1 MSQNAVFVGIDVSKA
16 QLDVLL
22 RPSGEC
28 QTVSNDEEGIG
39 TLVSQMQ
46 DAAPTLIVLE
56 STGGYETAAVAA
68 LAASGLPVVVVNP
81 RQVRDFAKA
90 LGLLE
95 KTDKLDAG
103 MLALFAERIRP
114 ELRELR
120 SEEAQEF
127 DALMTRRRQLL
138 EMRTAEKNR
147 AGTARSAVK
156 KQIQRHIRWLER
168 ELDCI
173 DEDLDQRIKNSP
185 LWKAKEDLLRSVPGV
200 GPVLSRTLIA
210 DLPELG
216 QLSRKEI
223 AKLVGVAPLASD
235 SGKRRGKRCVWGGRA
250 PVRAVLYMAAI
261 VAKRYNPVI
270 REFYERLLAKGK
282 PKKVALTAC
291 MRKLLIILNS
301 MVRHNTRW
309 DPNYAS
315 AA

>member
-22 RPSGEC
+22 RPSAEC
-28 QTVSNDEEGIG
+28 WTLSNDEEGIRR
-39 TLVSQMQ
+39 LVRRLKQ
-46 DAAPTLIVLE
+46 AAATLIVLE

-68 LAASGLPVVVVNP
+68 LAAAELPVVVVNP
-81 RQVRDFAKA
+81 RQVRDFARA

-95 KTDKLDAG
+95 KTDKIDAG

-114 ELRELR
+114 ELRQIK

-127 DALMTRRRQLL
+127 DALVTRRRQLL

-147 AGTARSAVK
+147 AGTARPAVK
-156 KQIQRHIRWLER
+156 RQIQKHIRWLTR
-168 ELDCI
+168 ELDRI
-173 DEDLDQRIKNSP
+173 EEELDQQIKTSP
-185 LWKAKEDLLRSVPGV
+185 LWRAQDDLLQSVPGV

-235 SGKRRGKRCVWGGRA
+235 SGKRKGKRCVWGGRA
-250 PVRAVLYMAAI
+250 PVRAVLYMAAV
-261 VAKRYNPVI
+261 VAKRFNPVI

-301 MVRHNTRW
+301 MVRQGTHW
-309 DPNYAS
+309 DPGYAPV
-315 AA
+315 A

>member
-1 MSQNAVFVGIDVSKA
+1 MSQHAVFVGIDVSKA

-22 RPSGEC
+22 RPSAEY
-28 QTVSNDEEGIG
+28 QTVSNNEEGIRI
-39 TLVSQMQ
+39 LVAHLQE
-46 DAAPTLIVLE
+46 AAPTLIVLE

-68 LAASGLPVVVVNP
+68 LAAAALPVVVVNP

-95 KTDKLDAG
+95 KTDKIDAG

-114 ELRELR
+114 ELRQIK
-120 SEEAQEF
+120 SEEAQAF
-127 DALMTRRRQLL
+127 DALITRRRQLL

-147 AGTARSAVK
+147 AGTARPAVR
-156 KQIQRHIRWLER
+156 KQIQKHIRWLTR
-168 ELDCI
+168 ELDRI
-173 DEDLDQRIKNSP
+173 EEELDEQIKNSP
-185 LWKAKEDLLRSVPGV
+185 LWRAKEDLLRSVPGV

-250 PVRAVLYMAAI
+250 PVRAVLYMAAV
-261 VAKRYNPVI
+261 VAKRHNPII
-270 REFYERLLAKGK
+270 RDFYERLLAKGK

-301 MVRHNTRW
+301 MVRHGTAW
-309 DPNYAS
+309 DRHYAP